1 MTAHFVWTCQWLLM
15 IMCCCAVIYGAFAAL
30 AMPSFGARRS
40 GDPFIDASRPLPAVS
55 VLKPLCGAEPRL
67 FENLATFCEQTHP
80 CFQLLFGVSSPRD
93 PAIAIVRR
101 LQAAYPHIDIE
112 LAINSSVHGSN
123 LKVSNLINMAGLARH
138 DIIVIADSDIAVE
151 PEYLITVSAPL
162 ADPSVGVVTCLY
174 RAQGVGGFWPRV
186 GALFINE
193 WFAPSVRVAHAG
205 GSRRFGFGA
214 TLVLRCAT
222 LARIGGFA
230 AIKDSLADDY
240 WLAEHVR
247 ALGLRTVLSEVTVAT
262 DVIEPT
268 FTMLWQRETRWLRT
282 IRSVNRP
289 GFASLF
295 ITFTTPWVLAGA
307 LLVLHLCAATS
318 AALHLFA
325 AKAMALTTIAGLI
338 SRVLLHARSAR
349 HSRSFWRDLPLVPL
363 RDILLAVQWVAAAV
377 GSNVIW
383 RGQRLPV
390 DNRVGQ
396 PGSEI
401 MKASD
406 GR

>member
-1 MTAHFVWTCQWLLM
+1 
-15 IMCCCAVIYGAFAAL
+15 MC
-30 AMPSFGARRS
+30 RR
-40 GDPFIDASRPLPAVS
+40 R
-55 VLKPLCGAEPRL
+55 VL
-67 FENLATFCEQTHP
+67 
-80 CFQLLFGVSSPRD
+80 D

-112 LAINSSVHGSN
+112 LAINPSVHGSN
-123 LKVSNLINMAGLARH
+123 LKVSNLINMAGRARH

-151 PEYLITVSAPL
+151 PEYLKTVSAPL

-174 RAQGVGGFWPRV
+174 RARGIEGFWPRV

-193 WFAPSVRVAHAG
+193 WFVPSVRVAHAG
-205 GSRRFGFGA
+205 GSRRFGSGA

-282 IRSVNRP
+282 IRSVNGP
-289 GFASLF
+289 GFATLF
-295 ITFTTPWVLAGA
+295 ITFTTPWLLAGA
-307 LLVLHLCAATS
+307 VL
-318 AALHLFA
+318 ALHLGAGASVALHPLA
-325 AKAMALTTIAGLI
+325 AKAMTLTTIVGLI

-349 HSRSFWRDLPLVPL
+349 RSRSFWRDLPLVPL
-363 RDILLAVQWVAAAV
+363 RDVLLAVQWVAAAF
-377 GSNVIW
+377 GSNVMW
-383 RGQRLPV
+383 RGERVPV
-390 DNRVGQ
+390 DNRVRQ
-396 PGSEI
+396 PGPRI
-401 MKASD
+401 MKAPD